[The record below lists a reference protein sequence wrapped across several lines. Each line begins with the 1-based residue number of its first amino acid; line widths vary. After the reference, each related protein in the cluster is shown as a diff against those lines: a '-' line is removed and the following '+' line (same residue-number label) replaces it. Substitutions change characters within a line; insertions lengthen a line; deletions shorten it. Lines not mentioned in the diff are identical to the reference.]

1 MLSVRSLKPKLSAQ
15 LNTLDRFPKVFSLIS
30 NINARSPEKL
40 VNLTFS
46 RTSHNSGFLT
56 LLELNRRHTDL
67 LLAKVQ

>member
-1 MLSVRSLKPKLSAQ
+1 MLSVGATKPKLRAQ
-15 LNTLDRFPKVFSLIS
+15 LNTLERSPKVFSLIS

-40 VNLTFS
+40 VNLTVS
-46 RTSHNSGFLT
+46 RTSQNSGFLT